1 MSAFQQAVK
10 EIDLD
15 IHNQNYKYYSC
26 VKDEV
31 NSRFLEI
38 KFIQDNIPF
47 DLTNKSVQAYAEKPD
62 GKVVYNN
69 CTVENKI
76 NGIVTFAL
84 TAQMSAVVGTMNLVF
99 EISGINPTSDLQVI
113 GLILEVKQGVN
124 DENIVSDSE
133 FTVLQTAIADTK
145 ASASVAKQAADEA
158 TDAVVK
164 TNNAIDNINQ
174 KQSDM
179 DTDEATRQTQ
189 ENTRQTNEQ
198 TRQTQETDRQ
208 SVEASRVSAE
218 TNRVQNEATRQ
229 TNEATRQTQESTRQG
244 NETVREKNED
254 TRKSNET
261 DRQSAETLRDSNE
274 NTRKTN
280 ESNRQTQETDRVNA
294 EQNRAD
300 KESARDNAESDRI
313 TSEEGRVTAE
323 TARVASENKRQTDT
337 ATVISNANTAT
348 DNANHVPQYGDNG
361 NWQSW
366 NGTAYADS
374 GKPWKGEKG
383 DEGVPFEY
391 GASYDTL
398 TALQAA
404 YPTGDT
410 KGHLVGEVAYIW
422 DGLAWKNTGTDL
434 SEYIKNTRKINNHD
448 LTTDI
453 TLTASDVSAAP
464 STHVTDTVSSDIGV
478 HGLRWYQSKLQ
489 AKNGENWDDI
499 STGGGNSGLAPA
511 DISGLVATAGN
522 KEVTIV
528 WSDPADSVIDGVT
541 VSKWAG
547 SKLVRKEGA
556 YPTDVTDGILLVDNK
571 IRDTYKTTGYIDT
584 GLTNGTTYYYAVF
597 PYSDTGAVNKDEAN
611 RISTVPTTYPLPA
624 CTGISAS
631 SGNTQITVCWS
642 DPLDVEGKVTWAG
655 SKLVRKQ
662 GSYPTSVT
670 DGTLLVDNTTRDKYK
685 TTGYIDT
692 GLINGTTYYY
702 MIFPYSTTGEIT
714 VNTANQVS
722 SSPQAYTKFGVIWHY
737 TQSSPVCERIDDSIN
752 YSATATNGATA
763 GVSDFDGKPIYKD
776 IKVCNVVNRA
786 VVAYEGD
793 AGFKRDGTNG
803 DVMVEIPK
811 FYYKVTDDGT
821 NRTYEISNTA
831 LDGFNVAPRH
841 APCDDFPNGLNKIYV
856 GAYEVSAA
864 YKSISGAA
872 PLVSETLPAFRTGF
886 TGRGAGYH
894 MMDWAT
900 QFEIQI
906 LYLVEFATWNSQ
918 LVVGNGN
925 VSTTAAI
932 ATGGSDSVT
941 GLTGCSDMS
950 SSALAVK
957 YRGMENL
964 WGNVLEWRD
973 GINFDDS
980 TIYICINPS
989 KYASDTATNYT
1000 KLGYTKAAS
1009 NGYISALGVDTSMP
1023 WAQIS
1028 TGVAGSVST
1037 YLCDYYW
1044 QNSGWCVAFVGGHWA
1059 GGSNAGLFCLHS
1071 YNASSASGA
1080 SLGSRLLVLP
1090 EE

>member
-1 MSAFQQAVK
+1 MAESSGFFADVSGDREYTSDWLAKYISSIVGNGTYDGELGVTADGSAMSVTLPSGRAWINGYYYCNDGNLTLAIDNADGVLNRKDIAVLRWDVNARSIAAQVIKGAQASTAVAPSITRTAEQYDLK
-10 EIDLD
+10 LAEISVPAGTTAITQSMITDCRLD
-15 IHNQNYKYYSC
+15 
-26 VKDEV
+26 
-31 NSRFLEI
+31 
-38 KFIQDNIPF
+38 
-47 DLTNKSVQAYAEKPD
+47 KSV
-62 GKVVYNN
+62 
-69 CTVENKI
+69 C
-76 NGIVTFAL
+76 GIVTGAITQVDTTTFYNQIKA
-84 TAQMSAVVGTMNLVF
+84 
-99 EISGINPTSDLQVI
+99 DL
-113 GLILEVKQGVN
+113 
-124 DENIVSDSE
+124 
-133 FTVLQTAIADTK
+133 ADFK
-145 ASASVAKQAADEA
+145 S
-158 TDAVVK
+158 
-164 TNNAIDNINQ
+164 
-174 KQSDM
+174 
-179 DTDEATRQTQ
+179 
-189 ENTRQTNEQ
+189 
-198 TRQTQETDRQ
+198 
-208 SVEASRVSAE
+208 
-218 TNRVQNEATRQ
+218 
-229 TNEATRQTQESTRQG
+229 TNEADFSAWLSSIKGKLSEDAAG
-244 NETVREKNED
+244 NL
-254 TRKSNET
+254 
-261 DRQSAETLRDSNE
+261 QSEIDAHL
-274 NTRKTN
+274 
-280 ESNRQTQETDRVNA
+280 
-294 EQNRAD
+294 AD
-300 KESARDNAESDRI
+300 KDNPHS
-313 TSEEGRVTAE
+313 VTAE
-323 TARVASENKRQTDT
+323 QVG
-337 ATVISNANTAT
+337 ATPSSHTGETISTEA
-348 DNANHVPQYGDNG
+348 
-361 NWQSW
+361 
-366 NGTAYADS
+366 
-374 GKPWKGEKG
+374 
-383 DEGVPFEY
+383 
-391 GASYDTL
+391 
-398 TALQAA
+398 
-404 YPTGDT
+404 
-410 KGHLVGEVAYIW
+410 
-422 DGLAWKNTGTDL
+422 
-434 SEYIKNTRKINNHD
+434 
-448 LTTDI
+448 
-453 TLTASDVSAAP
+453 
-464 STHVTDTVSSDIGV
+464 GV
-478 HGLRWYQSKLQ
+478 HGIRWYDGKLQ
-489 AKNGENWDDI
+489 AKSGETWKDI
-499 STGGGNSGLAPA
+499 STGSDGGAPANVSGLA
-511 DISGLVATAGN
+511 ATAGN

-528 WSDPADSVIDGVT
+528 WSDPADSVIEGVT

-611 RISTVPTTYPLPA
+611 RVSAVPR
-624 CTGISAS
+624 AS
-631 SGNTQITVCWS
+631 V
-642 DPLDVEGKVTWAG
+642 
-655 SKLVRKQ
+655 
-662 GSYPTSVT
+662 
-670 DGTLLVDNTTRDKYK
+670 KY
-685 TTGYIDT
+685 
-692 GLINGTTYYY
+692 
-702 MIFPYSTTGEIT
+702 
-714 VNTANQVS
+714 
-722 SSPQAYTKFGVIWHY
+722 GVIWHH

-964 WGNVLEWRD
+964 WGNILEWRD
-973 GINFDDS
+973 GINFDNS

-1028 TGVAGSVST
+1028 TGVDGSVST

-1044 QNSGWCVAFVGGHWA
+1044 QNSGWRVADA
-1059 GGSNAGLFCLHS
+1059 GGSWSGGSDAGLFCLYS
-1071 YNASSASGA
+1071 YHASSDSYADV
-1080 SLGSRLLVLP
+1080 GSRLLVLP